1 MRILVVD
8 DRQDSRY
15 LLEVLFKG
23 HGHQVLTA
31 SHGNEA
37 LEKLAGR
44 DVELIIS
51 DILMPVMDGFQLC
64 RQVKKDEALRH
75 IPFIFYTATYTGPQD
90 EALAL
95 QIGADRFLQKPCE
108 PDILLGVVDDLV
120 AAGSR
125 ASGTVPDPADEEEL
139 LVLYN
144 ERLVRKLEQKMVEA
158 EREIEERKKVE
169 VALRQSEQ
177 RLVAAQRLAAI
188 GDFTWD
194 VDSGQVRWSASLCE
208 LLGYDHFVNF
218 NYRQINATV
227 HHPDDVDRVS
237 RWLKRCLDSGQ
248 ERLTPHEYRVIRKD
262 GATRFVRTVGTI
274 ERSSGNGP
282 QVFATVQDITEQKQ
296 AEHRLQEAY
305 QIINMSPA
313 VAFLWKNAPGWPVEF
328 VSDNV
333 VDLFGYR
340 VDEFLSGNVVYEAI
354 IHEGDRARVVHE
366 MKHVEQDRDIQE
378 CRLEPY
384 RVVTKDGGIKWVDER
399 SHVRRGQDGAVT
411 HFQGIVI
418 DITEARLIEAQ
429 LLQAQKMESIGRL
442 AGGVAHDYNNMLS
455 VIIGHAELALGKDI
469 EDDSLRDDLQEILA
483 AAGRSRDITR
493 QLLAF
498 ARKDAIIPE
507 VFDLNQGVATML
519 KVLRRLLG
527 EDIDLVWMPG
537 AELWPV
543 RMDPAQLDQILANL
557 CVNARDAI
565 VDVGT
570 ITIETKRVTFD
581 QAYCVDHIDFVPGD
595 FVMLG
600 VADDGCGMDRSTR
613 ERIFEPFFTTKE
625 TGRGTGLG
633 LATVYGIVKQNEGFI
648 NVYSEPGE
656 GTAFRIYLPRYR
668 GDMAESVEVQEVQ
681 LPIGDKELILVV
693 EDEAAIMKLTERI
706 LDSLNYRVITAQT
719 VTAALKLMQRHGD
732 ELALL
737 ITDVVMPEMNGRDL
751 ANRLRSQCPHLTC
764 LFMSGYT
771 ADVIAHRGVLEK
783 DVHFIQKPFSRKDLA
798 CAVRQALAAR

>member
-31 SHGNEA
+31 GHGNEA
-37 LEKLAGR
+37 LEKLAGG
-44 DVELIIS
+44 DIELIIS

-64 RQVKKDEALRH
+64 RQVKKDEALRR

-108 PDILLGVVDDLV
+108 PDILLGVIDELV
-120 AAGSR
+120 AAGSGGLR
-125 ASGTVPDPADEEEL
+125 TAPDPADEEEL

-144 ERLVRKLEQKMVEA
+144 ERLVRKLEQKMLEA

-169 VALRQSEQ
+169 AALRQSEQ

-194 VDSGQVRWSASLCE
+194 VDSGMVRWSESLCE
-208 LLGYDHFVNF
+208 LLGYDHYVNF
-218 NYRQINATV
+218 NYQQVNATV

-248 ERLTPHEYRVIRKD
+248 ARLTPLEYRVIRRD
-262 GATRFVRTVGTI
+262 GATRYVRTVGTI
-274 ERSSGNGP
+274 ERSGGNGT
-282 QVFATVQDITEQKQ
+282 QVFATVQDITERRQ

-313 VAFLWKNAPGWPVEF
+313 VAFLWKNAPGGPVEF
-328 VSDNV
+328 VSENV
-333 VDLFGYR
+333 ADVFGYR
-340 VDEFLSGNVVYEAI
+340 VDEFLSGKVVYEAI
-354 IHEGDRARVVHE
+354 IHEDDRARVVHE
-366 MKHVEQDRDIQE
+366 MKHVVQDQGVQE

-384 RVVTKDGGIKWVDER
+384 RIVAKDGGIKWVDER
-399 SHVRRGQDGAVT
+399 SHIRRGQDGAVT

-418 DITEARLIEAQ
+418 DITETRLIEAQ

-507 VFDLNQGVATML
+507 VLDLNEVVAGML
-519 KVLRRLLG
+519 RVLRRLLG
-527 EDIDLVWMPG
+527 EDIDLAWMPG
-537 AELWPV
+537 SELWPV

-565 VDVGT
+565 ADIGT
-570 ITIETKRVTFD
+570 ISIETKKVTFD
-581 QAYCVDHIDFVPGD
+581 EAYCADHVDFVPGE

-633 LATVYGIVKQNEGFI
+633 LATVYGIVKQNEGFL

-656 GTAFRIYLPRYR
+656 GTVFRIYLPRYQ
-668 GDMAESVEVQEVQ
+668 GEVTGHAEPEESPV
-681 LPIGDKELILVV
+681 PIGAGEVILVV

-706 LDSLNYRVITAQT
+706 LHSLDYRVITAQT
-719 VTAALKLMQRHGD
+719 VAAALELAARHGD
-732 ELALL
+732 ELTLL
-737 ITDVVMPEMNGRDL
+737 ITDVIMPEMNGRDL
-751 ANRLRSQCPHLTC
+751 ADRLRTQCPQLAC

-771 ADVIAHRGVLEK
+771 ADVIAERGILEN
-783 DVHFIQKPFSRKDLA
+783 DIQFIQKPFSRKDLA
-798 CAVRQALAAR
+798 CAVRKALDAS